1 MPVKTNWATRE
12 IPPVKI
18 FLLHVKKTGKTRK
31 SGREKNGKNGQKW
44 LSRALLIF
52 TGKKKN
58 TAQHKDRGTETQ
70 DTETQDTETQDT
82 ETQDTE
88 TQDTDTKT

>member
-1 MPVKTNWATRE
+1 MPVKKNWATRE

-31 SGREKNGKNGQKW
+31 STREKKFSTREENGKNGQKW

-52 TGKKKN
+52 TGKKK
-58 TAQHKDRGTETQ
+58 TLPQGVDPLSF
-70 DTETQDTETQDT
+70 
-82 ETQDTE
+82 
-88 TQDTDTKT
+88 